1 MQPIKLVINMNLI
14 HQHYS
19 NDENFYN
26 SNPLQ
31 SAVNFGIISLQSKK
45 TIASRGKLNYLLLAN
60 DSTPLNRAFLF
71 VTIAHLK
78 KMRFLF
84 YLFKIRSFSQW

>member
-31 SAVNFGIISLQSKK
+31 SAVKFGIISLQSKK
-45 TIASRGKLNYLLLAN
+45 TIAEPRNSNKLSVAQ
-60 DSTPLNRAFLF
+60 STPKACF
-71 VTIAHLK
+71 
-78 KMRFLF
+78 F
-84 YLFKIRSFSQW
+84 YA

>member
-31 SAVNFGIISLQSKK
+31 SAVNFGIISLQSNK
-45 TIASRGKLNYLLLAN
+45 TIVSREKLNLIKAN

-71 VTIAHLK
+71 VTFAHLK
-78 KMRFLF
+78 NMRILF
-84 YLFKIRSFSQW
+84 SI